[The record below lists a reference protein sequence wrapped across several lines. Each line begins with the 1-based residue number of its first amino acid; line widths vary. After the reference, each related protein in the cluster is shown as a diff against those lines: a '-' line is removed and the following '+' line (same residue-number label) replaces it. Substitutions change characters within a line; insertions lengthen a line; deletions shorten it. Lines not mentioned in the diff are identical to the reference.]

1 MEIFLLVYL
10 CVNIAFRARARGLK
24 PLPWVLRTVLA
35 AFAGMLIAW
44 FVVFYNWMKTYGS
57 TPKDVERIQEMVKSG
72 ELMPNEWNLLFI
84 YVLAIGGYLLVR
96 YRLDKHPKITN
107 DGQGGSPPQ

>member
-1 MEIFLLVYL
+1 MEILLLLYL
-10 CVNIAFRARARGLK
+10 CISIAFRARARGLK

-35 AFAGMLIAW
+35 SFVGMLLAW

-72 ELMPNEWNLLFI
+72 ELSPNVWNILFI
-84 YVLAIGGYLLVR
+84 YVLAVVGYLFVR
-96 YRLDKHPKITN
+96 YRVEKHPKLNN
-107 DGQGGSPPQ
+107 DGQDDLPS